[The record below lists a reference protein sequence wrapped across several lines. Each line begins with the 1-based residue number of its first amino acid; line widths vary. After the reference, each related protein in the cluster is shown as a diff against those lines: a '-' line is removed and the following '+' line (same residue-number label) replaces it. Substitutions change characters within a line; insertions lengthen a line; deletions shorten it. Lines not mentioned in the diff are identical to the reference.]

1 MKPLIPGTLAV
12 LLSLVAGQALADSV
26 PNLDVEQTCK
36 SAQVAGSSVSDRAS
50 YEGCL
55 RSERDAK
62 RQAEQHWGSYT
73 SASKRQCE
81 AQFKAGGYPSYV
93 EMVTCLELASGTVP
107 TGSDDRNTAV
117 GGNGSAR
124 AADAQRDGAQNLT
137 KEPSPSQRTDPIK
150 VLDRN

>member
-1 MKPLIPGTLAV
+1 MKPIVPGTLAV
-12 LLSLVAGQALADSV
+12 LLALAAGPALADSV
-26 PNLDVEQTCK
+26 PNLDVEKTCK
-36 SAQVAGSSVSDRAS
+36 SAQVADTSVSDRAS
-50 YEGCL
+50 YDGCL

-62 RQAEQHWGSYT
+62 RQAEQHWSSYT

-117 GGNGSAR
+117 GGSGSSR
-124 AADAQRDGAQNLT
+124 AAEAQRDGAQNLT
-137 KEPSPSQRTDPIK
+137 KEPSASQRTDPIK
-150 VLDRN
+150 VLERK